1 MKARSRREKW
11 AVRKSELAISI
22 AISASWHFLVVAV
35 LVMAVHPLQLPTP
48 DRPITLELLPPLE
61 PPPPVKVE
69 PPPPAP
75 PLVRPKPILRKLI
88 DIKPPPLPAPP
99 RLVDV
104 QNPPEPVAPQP
115 APPAPLETV
124 RPAPPVLRKP
134 IEVQRPAPSK
144 PIQVQRPSVTI
155 APLPPEPVTVARPP
169 PALSRS
175 VEIDRPSL
183 APPRAIAADRPAPP
197 VLSEAAPSEPA
208 AEAAAQAPA
217 AVPVLTNQ
225 QVVQAPVEIR
235 PPDRPAGSSSLGA
248 GAPALPGFVP
258 SGGAAPAGGGSG
270 GDAQAGGGG
279 GVVGGRI
286 VGFEAG
292 GGGLRMTRGCLTPET
307 YRLTPEERAACLN
320 RVGVEVGGGSRLGLN
335 IPADK
340 QAEYDRQAAC
350 HAANVAAATPRSNE
364 ESNAAGGIKGLGNIA
379 RLRDCGPGDR

>member
-11 AVRKSELAISI
+11 SVRKAELAISI
-22 AISASWHFLVVAV
+22 SISASWHFLVLAV

-48 DRPITLELLPPLE
+48 DRPIDLELLPPLVT
-61 PPPPVKVE
+61 PPPVKVE
-69 PPPPAP
+69 PPP

-88 DIKPPPLPAPP
+88 EIKPPPLPAPP
-99 RLVDV
+99 
-104 QNPPEPVAPQP
+104 EP
-115 APPAPLETV
+115 APPRPEAPAPLEAV
-124 RPAPPVLRKP
+124 HPVPPVLRKP
-134 IEVQRPAPSK
+134 VEVEPPAPSK
-144 PIQVQRPSVTI
+144 PLQVQRPSVTI

-175 VEIDRPSL
+175 VQIDRPSP
-183 APPRAIAADRPAPP
+183 APPRAIAVDRPTPP
-197 VLSEAAPSEPA
+197 VLSEAPPSEPA
-208 AEAAAQAPA
+208 VEASAQNRA

-235 PPDRPAGSSSLGA
+235 PPDRPAGSSLGA
-248 GAPALPGFVP
+248 AAPAFPGFVP
-258 SGGAAPAGGGSG
+258 GGGSPPAGGAPAGG
-270 GDAQAGGGG
+270 AQAGGGG

-286 VGFEAG
+286 VGFEA

-350 HAANVAAATPRSNE
+350 HAANVAAATPRSNQ
-364 ESNAAGGIKGLGNIA
+364 ESDATGRIRGLGDNP